1 MLLRHSLWE
10 LDSELVALEECV
22 PKRDY
27 QKELGEAIQ
36 ALRKERGLKQ
46 QDLATAAG
54 VSVAQVSNVESGQF
68 WPSVQALIAFAEKLG
83 VRVGDIF
90 AFELGP
96 DDRARAAERAKLLAL
111 TNRLSHEE
119 LTWAIEVL
127 MAAVKR
133 PVQAPSKSR
142 ARFKGD

>member
-1 MLLRHSLWE
+1 
-10 LDSELVALEECV
+10 V
-22 PKRDY
+22 PKRQY

-46 QDLATAAG
+46 QDLAKAAG

-68 WPSVQALIAFAEKLG
+68 WPSVQTLIAFAEKLG
-83 VRVGDIF
+83 VGVSDIF

-96 DDRARAAERAKLLAL
+96 DDRVRAAERAKLLAL

-133 PVQAPSKSR
+133 PAQAPSKPRGRS
-142 ARFKGD
+142 KKD